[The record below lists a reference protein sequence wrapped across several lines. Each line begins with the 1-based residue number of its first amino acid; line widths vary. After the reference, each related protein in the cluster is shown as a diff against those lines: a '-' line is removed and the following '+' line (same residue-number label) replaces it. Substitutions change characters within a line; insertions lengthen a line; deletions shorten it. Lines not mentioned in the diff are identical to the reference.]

1 MKVNEERNSRIFEVD
16 KIKELRERTGVGIL
30 ECKTAL
36 SEAKGDSEKAVEILR
51 KRGIAKAVKKAD
63 REAKEGIITAYIHP
77 GGRIGVLVQ
86 LNCETDFVARTAE
99 FQSLA
104 KDLAMQVAASD
115 PAYLSPEDIPEEV
128 LAKEKEIW
136 RTEVGP
142 KPEQVIEKIVQGKLK
157 KFYAQVCLLYQPFI
171 KDDKITVDEYI
182 KSGIAKLG
190 ENIFVKKFTRY
201 ALGGK

>member
-1 MKVNEERNSRIFEVD
+1 MKVNEERNLLD

-63 REAKEGIITAYIHP
+63 REAKEGIITAYVHP

-86 LNCETDFVARTAE
+86 LNCETDFVARTPE
-99 FQSLA
+99 FQTIA

-115 PAYLSPEDIPEEV
+115 PAYLSAEDIPEEV

-142 KPEQVIEKIVQGKLK
+142 KPEQVAEKIIQGKLK

-182 KSGIAKLG
+182 KAGIAKLG
-190 ENIFVKKFTRY
+190 ENIFVKRFTRY

>member
-1 MKVNEERNSRIFEVD
+1 MKVNEERNLLD

-36 SEAKGDSEKAVEILR
+36 SEARGDSEKAVEILR

-99 FQSLA
+99 FQVIA
-104 KDLAMQVAASD
+104 RDLAMQVAASD

-142 KPEQVIEKIVQGKLK
+142 KPEQVVEKIVQGKLK
-157 KFYAQVCLLYQPFI
+157 KFYTQVCLLCQPFI
-171 KDDKITVDEYI
+171 KDDKISVEDYI
-182 KSGIAKLG
+182 KTGIARLG
-190 ENIFVKKFTRY
+190 ENIYIKRFTRY

>member
-1 MKVNEERNSRIFEVD
+1 MELD

-63 REAKEGIITAYIHP
+63 REAKEGIITAYVHP

-86 LNCETDFVARTAE
+86 LNCETDFVARTPE
-99 FQSLA
+99 FQTIA

-115 PAYLSPEDIPEEV
+115 PAYLSAKDIPEEV

-142 KPEQVIEKIVQGKLK
+142 KPEQVVEKIIQGKLK

-182 KSGIAKLG
+182 KAGIAKLG
-190 ENIFVKKFTRY
+190 ENIFVKRFTRY